1 MTKRKYLRELRKAL
15 GRIPEAEKEELIEY
29 YAEIIDESY
38 ERGKTT
44 REIFAT
50 LESPEQVASDYFN
63 ANEGR
68 MNGRRRRPSRG
79 ENYARGREE
88 YDDYGERPQSD
99 DYRRA
104 PRETA
109 PRREKRKHN
118 VLLTVLLFPLWFPL
132 ALVAFL
138 LALSVSITVLALLIA
153 DILLVAAFGIAGVY
167 TVIVSFGLLP
177 NNAMIAVVQFGAAA
191 VFFGLAMLFEITV
204 KPLSKGVGAF
214 FRLMFRRENRSSGTI
229 AQSHWV
235 ATLAVGMIFV
245 LVGGGV
251 GWFGFHKLG
260 DDWTKLADVGECV
273 VRTEEIDVGTG
284 VVRLQVDNLRVKV
297 VPTVERTASLVYTEN
312 VELPLEYGSENGVV
326 TLKSG
331 VWTRNFWEHHKQVW
345 QRGILYSAV
354 ISAQCEATLYLPD
367 IYEGD
372 LFVSVNNGYLS
383 VDGGEQDVRWKM
395 PMGYIDLSTDNGMI
409 SVKGLTAKCIM
420 ADSDNGYIT
429 FDHVNADQIDVTTDN
444 GGIKL
449 KHTQGKIVKGKTQN
463 GVISCERLTS
473 EDISFQVSNGSIS
486 GSIVGEYWQ
495 YSVETKVHNGSCN
508 LKDSESGDR
517 KLYVR
522 VSNGSIRMEFVS

>member
-68 MNGRRRRPSRG
+68 MNGRRRPPRRES
-79 ENYARGREE
+79 YARERDE

-118 VLLTVLLFPLWFPL
+118 VLVTVLLFPLWFPL

-214 FRLMFRRENRSSGTI
+214 FRLMFRRENRSSGKI

-235 ATLAVGMIFV
+235 ATLAVGLIFL

-251 GWFGFHKLG
+251 GWFGFHELG
-260 DDWTKLADVGECV
+260 EDWTKLADVGECV
-273 VRTEEIDVGTG
+273 VRTEEIDVSSGA
-284 VVRLQVDNLRVKV
+284 VRLQVDNLRVKV
-297 VPTVERTASLVYTEN
+297 VPTVEQTVSLVYTEN
-312 VELPLEYGSENGVV
+312 VELPLEYGNENGTV

-331 VWTRNFWEHHKQVW
+331 IWGRNFWEHHKQVW
-345 QRGILYSAV
+345 KRGILYSTV
-354 ISAQCEATLYLPD
+354 ISAQNAATLYLPNL
-367 IYEGD
+367 YEGD

-383 VDGGEQDVRWKM
+383 LDGGGEQDVRWEM
-395 PMGYIDLSTDNGMI
+395 PMGSVNLSTDNGMI
-409 SVKGLTAKCIM
+409 SVKGLTAASIM

-429 FDHVNADQIDVTTDN
+429 FDHVNADQIDVSTNN
-444 GGIKL
+444 GGIRL
-449 KHTQGKIVKGKTQN
+449 KNSQGKIVKGKTQN
-463 GVISCERLTS
+463 GMISCERLTS
-473 EDISFQVSNGSIS
+473 EDISLQVSNGSIS
-486 GSIVGEYWQ
+486 GSIVGEYRQ
-495 YSVETKVHNGSCN
+495 YSVETKVQNGSSN
-508 LKDSESGDR
+508 LKDSDSGDW
-517 KLYVR
+517 KLYLK
-522 VSNGSIRMEFVS
+522 VSNGSIRMDFVS